1 MESLSFVKARDVPGV
16 LVQVTC
22 DVMLPIMLL
31 HIVLGV
37 TCARDVFFYC
47 AERKIVLTE
56 GQARATSNW
65 FVLGCVPQPTA
76 GKTSWKRCWGKIITL
91 NVTSHVMYRNLSGW
105 YATCCRPLSVLFQT
119 KKKILS
125 FSSFTWPCIRPF
137 KCESTGTSV
146 SWTETGDVIMQH
158 YI

>member
-1 MESLSFVKARDVPGV
+1 MKTGARGINIPNLSKGMESLSFVKARDVPGV

-56 GQARATSNW
+56 SQARATSNW

-76 GKTSWKRCWGKIITL
+76 GKTS
-91 NVTSHVMYRNLSGW
+91 
-105 YATCCRPLSVLFQT
+105 
-119 KKKILS
+119 
-125 FSSFTWPCIRPF
+125 
-137 KCESTGTSV
+137 
-146 SWTETGDVIMQH
+146 
-158 YI
+158 

>member
-1 MESLSFVKARDVPGV
+1 MKARDVPGV

-65 FVLGCVPQPTA
+65 FVLGCVPQPTVMLCVRSLRITHNTQWHTRGDKLQRYA
-76 GKTSWKRCWGKIITL
+76 G
-91 NVTSHVMYRNLSGW
+91 
-105 YATCCRPLSVLFQT
+105 
-119 KKKILS
+119 
-125 FSSFTWPCIRPF
+125 
-137 KCESTGTSV
+137 
-146 SWTETGDVIMQH
+146 
-158 YI
+158 